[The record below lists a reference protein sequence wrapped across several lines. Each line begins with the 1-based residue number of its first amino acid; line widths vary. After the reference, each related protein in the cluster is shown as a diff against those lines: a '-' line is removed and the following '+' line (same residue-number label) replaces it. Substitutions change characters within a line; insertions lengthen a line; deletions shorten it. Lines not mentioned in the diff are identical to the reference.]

1 MTLGIMCHFR
11 WFGIVSAP
19 AIAQIARNCS
29 DLSQFPQKLPP
40 VKISWSVQTSKISII
55 SSISSGMQKIKKT
68 HYFFNAHIWF
78 FKKEIQHGSLHFGWY
93 FQLVNIF
100 HFFHVLHVLQTYSWF
115 SHPGWQ
121 DGAILEPW
129 NTKTFRTV
137 KCFYRVIKVSPLD
150 VREAVKNVLADF
162 VR

>member
-1 MTLGIMCHFR
+1 MHI
-11 WFGIVSAP
+11 
-19 AIAQIARNCS
+19 S
-29 DLSQFPQKLPP
+29 DSSKKKYNMALYILSDIF
-40 VKISWSVQTSKISII
+40 SWLI
-55 SSISSGMQKIKKT
+55 
-68 HYFFNAHIWF
+68 FFI
-78 FKKEIQHGSLHFGWY
+78 
-93 FQLVNIF
+93 
-100 HFFHVLHVLQTYSWF
+100 FFHVLHVLQTYSWF

-137 KCFYRVIKVSPLD
+137 KCFYRVNKVSPLD